1 MTTSDSDALA
11 ALCQF
16 ARLASHADLVMAV
29 EVDAGGRATWAV
41 SAPALPSPSF
51 NLARSGILEARWTGE
66 AMDAADFRL
75 PTAIIH
81 ALEGRPARLL
91 YVPAPSHGAPLSG
104 LLLLWRSPPAPAA
117 LTAQVP
123 LLATSVARLLSAR
136 REAARGTIVRNQFL
150 DLFESVPAGIVL
162 IDGDGVGAAVNE
174 HAAELLGCTAG
185 NHRAADL
192 AGPMRALRQRCDN
205 HAELEVAYSAQMNND
220 QFAAKQNW
228 TLGERTFEVDT
239 HPVRGNG
246 AHGRIWL
253 FTDVT
258 ADLLMAAELRRL
270 ASSDPLTGVPNRR
283 HFEECSVQIIAA
295 REANGRAVAVLMV
308 DVDHF
313 KKINDTYGHP
323 VGDEVLKVV
332 AKRCR
337 DALRERDLFARFGGE
352 EFIALLAASAV
363 DEIPAAAGRLRS
375 AVAAEPI
382 LVGGERITVSVSVG
396 GAIGEALPGGDQRL
410 LEALIA
416 RADEALY
423 DAKTSGRNRVRMA
436 PLQADLINL

>member
-1 MTTSDSDALA
+1 MTTSDSEALA

-16 ARLASHADLVMAV
+16 ARLASHADLVMAMEV
-29 EVDAGGRATWAV
+29 EDGGRASWAAA
-41 SAPALPSPSF
+41 APALPSSSF
-51 NLARSGILEARWTGE
+51 NLARSGLFEHTWGDEAV
-66 AMDAADFRL
+66 DAAGFRL
-75 PTAIIH
+75 PTAVIH
-81 ALEGRPARLL
+81 ALEGLPARLL

-104 LLLLWRSPPAPAA
+104 LLLVWRNPPAPAG
-117 LTAQVP
+117 LTGEMA
-123 LLATSVARLLSAR
+123 LLAKSVARLLSAR
-136 REAARGTIVRNQFL
+136 REAARQVIVRNQFL
-150 DLFESVPAGIVL
+150 DLFDSVPAGIVL

-174 HAAELLGCTAG
+174 HAAALLGCTAG

-205 HAELEVAYSAQMNND
+205 HAELELAYSAQMNND
-220 QFAAKQNW
+220 QFAATLNW

-283 HFEECSVQIIAA
+283 HFEECSAQIIAA

-323 VGDEVLKVV
+323 AGDEVLKVV
-332 AKRCR
+332 ARRCR
-337 DALRERDLFARFGGE
+337 HALRERDLFARFGGE

-363 DEIPAAAGRLRS
+363 DEIPAAAERLRS

-382 LVGGERITVSVSVG
+382 LVGSDRISVSVSVG
-396 GAIGEALPGGDQRL
+396 GAIGEALPDGDQTL
-410 LEALIA
+410 LEDLIS

-423 DAKTSGRNRVRMA
+423 EAKTSGRNRVRMA
-436 PLQADLINL
+436 ALQPEPVDL

>member
-1 MTTSDSDALA
+1 VTTSDSEALA

-16 ARLASHADLVMAV
+16 ARLASHADLVMAMEV
-29 EVDAGGRATWAV
+29 EDGGRATWAAA
-41 SAPALPSPSF
+41 APALPSSSF
-51 NLARSGILEARWTGE
+51 NLARSGLFAHTWGDD
-66 AMDAADFRL
+66 AVDAAGFRL
-75 PTAIIH
+75 PTAVIH
-81 ALEGRPARLL
+81 ALEGLPARLL

-104 LLLLWRSPPAPAA
+104 LLLLWRNQPAPVG
-117 LTAQVP
+117 LTGQMA
-123 LLATSVARLLSAR
+123 LLAKSVARLLSAR
-136 REAARGTIVRNQFL
+136 REAARQVIVRNQFL
-150 DLFESVPAGIVL
+150 DLFDSVPAGIVL

-174 HAAELLGCTAG
+174 HAAALLGCIAG

-205 HAELEVAYSAQMNND
+205 HTELELAYSAQMNND
-220 QFAAKQNW
+220 QFAATLNW
-228 TLGERTFEVDT
+228 TLGERTLEVDT

-283 HFEECSVQIIAA
+283 HFEECSAQIIAA

-323 VGDEVLKVV
+323 AGDEVLKVV
-332 AKRCR
+332 ARRCR

-363 DEIPAAAGRLRS
+363 DEIPAAAERLRH

-382 LVGGERITVSVSVG
+382 LVGGDRISVSVSVG
-396 GAIGEALPGGDQRL
+396 GAIGEALPGGDQKL
-410 LEALIA
+410 LEDLIS

-423 DAKTSGRNRVRMA
+423 EAKTSGRNQVRMA
-436 PLQADLINL
+436 ALQLAPVDL

>member
-1 MTTSDSDALA
+1 
-11 ALCQF
+11 
-16 ARLASHADLVMAV
+16 
-29 EVDAGGRATWAV
+29 
-41 SAPALPSPSF
+41 
-51 NLARSGILEARWTGE
+51 
-66 AMDAADFRL
+66 
-75 PTAIIH
+75 
-81 ALEGRPARLL
+81 
-91 YVPAPSHGAPLSG
+91 
-104 LLLLWRSPPAPAA
+104 
-117 LTAQVP
+117 VP

-363 DEIPAAAGRLRS
+363 DEIPAAAERLRS

>member
-1 MTTSDSDALA
+1 VTTSDSEALA

-51 NLARSGILEARWTGE
+51 NLARSGILEARWSGE

-104 LLLLWRSPPAPAA
+104 LLLLWRSAPAPAT

-205 HAELEVAYSAQMNND
+205 HAELELAYSAQMNND

-246 AHGRIWL
+246 AHG
-253 FTDVT
+253 
-258 ADLLMAAELRRL
+258 
-270 ASSDPLTGVPNRR
+270 ASG
-283 HFEECSVQIIAA
+283 CSPMSP
-295 REANGRAVAVLMV
+295 R
-308 DVDHF
+308 
-313 KKINDTYGHP
+313 T
-323 VGDEVLKVV
+323 
-332 AKRCR
+332 C
-337 DALRERDLFARFGGE
+337 
-352 EFIALLAASAV
+352 
-363 DEIPAAAGRLRS
+363 
-375 AVAAEPI
+375 
-382 LVGGERITVSVSVG
+382 
-396 GAIGEALPGGDQRL
+396 
-410 LEALIA
+410 
-416 RADEALY
+416 
-423 DAKTSGRNRVRMA
+423 
-436 PLQADLINL
+436 

>member
-1 MTTSDSDALA
+1 VTTSDSEALA

-16 ARLASHADLVMAV
+16 ARLAAHADLVMAV
-29 EVDAGGRATWAV
+29 EVEDGGRATWAAA
-41 SAPALPSPSF
+41 APALPSSSF
-51 NLARSGILEARWTGE
+51 NLARSGLFEHTWGDDAV
-66 AMDAADFRL
+66 DAAGFRL
-75 PTAIIH
+75 PTAVIH
-81 ALEGRPARLL
+81 ALEGLPARLL

-104 LLLLWRSPPAPAA
+104 LLLVWRNPPAPAG
-117 LTAQVP
+117 LTGQMA
-123 LLATSVARLLSAR
+123 LLAKSVARLLSAR
-136 REAARGTIVRNQFL
+136 REAARQVIVRNQFL
-150 DLFESVPAGIVL
+150 DLFDSVPAGIVL

-174 HAAELLGCTAG
+174 HAAALLGCTAG

-205 HAELEVAYSAQMNND
+205 HAELELAYSAQMNND
-220 QFAAKQNW
+220 QFAATLNW

-283 HFEECSVQIIAA
+283 HFEECSAQIIAA

-313 KKINDTYGHP
+313 KRINDTYGHP
-323 VGDEVLKVV
+323 AGDEVLKVV
-332 AKRCR
+332 ARRCR

-363 DEIPAAAGRLRS
+363 DEIPAAAERLRS

-382 LVGGERITVSVSVG
+382 LVGGDRISVSVSVG
-396 GAIGEALPGGDQRL
+396 GAIGEALPGGDQKL
-410 LEALIA
+410 LEDLIS
-416 RADEALY
+416 RADEELY
-423 DAKTSGRNRVRMA
+423 EAKTSGRNRVRMA
-436 PLQADLINL
+436 ALQPEPVDL

>member
-1 MTTSDSDALA
+1 MTTSDSEALA

-16 ARLASHADLVMAV
+16 ARLASHADLVMAMEV
-29 EVDAGGRATWAV
+29 EDGGRATWAAA
-41 SAPALPSPSF
+41 APALPSSSF
-51 NLARSGILEARWTGE
+51 NLARSGLFEHTWGDDAV
-66 AMDAADFRL
+66 DAAGFRL
-75 PTAIIH
+75 PTAVIH
-81 ALEGRPARLL
+81 ALEGLPARLL

-104 LLLLWRSPPAPAA
+104 LLLVWRNPPAPAG
-117 LTAQVP
+117 LTGQMA
-123 LLATSVARLLSAR
+123 LLAKSVARLLSAR
-136 REAARGTIVRNQFL
+136 REAARQVIVRNQFL
-150 DLFESVPAGIVL
+150 DLFDSVPAGIVL

-174 HAAELLGCTAG
+174 HAAALLGCTAG

-205 HAELEVAYSAQMNND
+205 HAELELAYSAQMNND
-220 QFAAKQNW
+220 QFAATLNW

-283 HFEECSVQIIAA
+283 HFEECSAQIIAA

-323 VGDEVLKVV
+323 AGDEVLKVV
-332 AKRCR
+332 ARRCR

-363 DEIPAAAGRLRS
+363 DEIPAAAERLRS

-382 LVGGERITVSVSVG
+382 LVGSDRISVSVSVG
-396 GAIGEALPGGDQRL
+396 GAIGEALPDGDQKL
-410 LEALIA
+410 LEDLIS

-423 DAKTSGRNRVRMA
+423 EAKTSGRNRVRMA
-436 PLQADLINL
+436 ALQPEPVDL

>member
-1 MTTSDSDALA
+1 MTSSDSEALA

-16 ARLASHADLVMAV
+16 ARLASHADLVMAMEV
-29 EVDAGGRATWAV
+29 EDGGRATWAAA
-41 SAPALPSPSF
+41 APALPSSSF
-51 NLARSGILEARWTGE
+51 NLARSGLFEHAWTGD
-66 AMDAADFRL
+66 AVDAAGFRL
-75 PTAIIH
+75 PTAVIH
-81 ALEGRPARLL
+81 ALEGLPARLL

-104 LLLLWRSPPAPAA
+104 LLLLWRNPLAPAG
-117 LTAQVP
+117 LTRQME
-123 LLATSVARLLSAR
+123 LLAKSVARLLSAR
-136 REAARGTIVRNQFL
+136 REAARQVIVRNQFL
-150 DLFESVPAGIVL
+150 DLFDSVPAGIVL

-174 HAAELLGCTAG
+174 HAAALLGCAAG

-192 AGPMRALRQRCDN
+192 AGPMRTLRQRCDN
-205 HAELEVAYSAQMNND
+205 HAELALAYSAQMNND
-220 QFAAKQNW
+220 QFAATLNW
-228 TLGERTFEVDT
+228 ILGERTFEVDT

-323 VGDEVLKVV
+323 AGDEVLKIV
-332 AKRCR
+332 ARRCR

-363 DEIPAAAGRLRS
+363 DEIPAAAERLRS

-382 LVGGERITVSVSVG
+382 LVGSDRISVSVSVG

-410 LEALIA
+410 LEDLIA

-423 DAKTSGRNRVRMA
+423 EAKTSGRNRVRMA
-436 PLQADLINL
+436 ALQPEPVDH